1 EPAPLPLGETA
12 PDAEPFIVAERVLQ
26 ALCPHLAPVADPL
39 RLPGG
44 PPLLRE
50 ERLRV
55 SLRAQCP
62 LLPLR
67 RVAQQVQSGPD
78 YAAIHTCVPPSDA
91 PADSP
96 AQPPHAEGVTFV
108 PSRAVRTPPAND
120 PTEITRV

>member
-1 EPAPLPLGETA
+1 
-12 PDAEPFIVAERVLQ
+12 
-26 ALCPHLAPVADPL
+26 
-39 RLPGG
+39 G

-120 PTEITRV
+120 PTEITRVSCVRRQAEPDKSAHPDEETRPTPRVTPAPALSVQSRSG